1 MMRAARRTARSIQLS
16 LFLLEFTDISAIIK
30 DRRAIL
36 PTRINRPFNEGER
49 ERERAKGR
57 RARHVRSRCGR
68 GSKGKQKGWREVVGD
83 RSPRDLIRLRWKN
96 SRG

>member
-16 LFLLEFTDISAIIK
+16 LFLLEFTDVSAIIK

-49 ERERAKGR
+49 ERKRERKVGERATSARDVDVARRENKRGGERWLETVR
-57 RARHVRSRCGR
+57 RA
-68 GSKGKQKGWREVVGD
+68 
-83 RSPRDLIRLRWKN
+83 I
-96 SRG
+96 

>member
-16 LFLLEFTDISAIIK
+16 LFLLEFTDVSAIIK

-49 ERERAKGR
+49 ESERSESAPRPLEMWTWLEGKTKG
-57 RARHVRSRCGR
+57 VER
-68 GSKGKQKGWREVVGD
+68 GGWRPFAA
-83 RSPRDLIRLRWKN
+83 RFN
-96 SRG
+96 

>member
-36 PTRINRPFNEGER
+36 PTRISRSMRGR
-49 ERERAKGR
+49 EKERAKGR